1 MGLEWM
7 AWTAPTAAFF
17 AVIVLLLAGMTVWEL
32 RVPTTARR
40 GLLPM
45 TTTRGDR
52 LFIGLLAGAFLNL
65 AWIGLTD
72 LSQWGA
78 LALTILLV
86 ALALRYG

>member
-17 AVIVLLLAGMTVWEL
+17 AVIALLLAGMTVWEL

-52 LFIGLLAGAFLNL
+52 LFIGLVAGAFLNL

-86 ALALRYG
+86 ALTLRYG